1 MALVM
6 PMERYSLF
14 QEMEAVTNLQHIHF
28 GRNQKML
35 LIESAQDHNLKKTLR
50 TTIVR
55 DRIL

>member
-1 MALVM
+1 M

-28 GRNQKML
+28 GRNQNML
-35 LIESAQDHNLKKTLR
+35 LIESAQDPNLKQTLR

>member
-1 MALVM
+1 M

-14 QEMEAVTNLQHIHF
+14 QEMEAVANLQYIHF

-35 LIESAQDHNLKKTLR
+35 LTESVQDHNLKQTLR
-50 TTIVR
+50 TTILR

>member
-1 MALVM
+1 M

-35 LIESAQDHNLKKTLR
+35 LIESAQDHNLKQTLC
-50 TTIVR
+50 TTILR